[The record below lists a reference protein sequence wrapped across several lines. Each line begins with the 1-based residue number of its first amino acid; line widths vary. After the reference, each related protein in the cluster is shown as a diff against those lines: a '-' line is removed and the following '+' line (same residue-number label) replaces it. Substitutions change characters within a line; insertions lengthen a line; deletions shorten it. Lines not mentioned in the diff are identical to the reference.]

1 MVWSYGDRMLLGIL
15 AYADALEAP
24 AEFREALE
32 ESYAELRDEAA
43 RRSTSP
49 AA

>member
-15 AYADALEAP
+15 AYADALGEPAP
-24 AEFREALE
+24 FVAALE
-32 ESYAELRDEAA
+32 ESCAELVAEA
-43 RRSTSP
+43 RSRTGLP